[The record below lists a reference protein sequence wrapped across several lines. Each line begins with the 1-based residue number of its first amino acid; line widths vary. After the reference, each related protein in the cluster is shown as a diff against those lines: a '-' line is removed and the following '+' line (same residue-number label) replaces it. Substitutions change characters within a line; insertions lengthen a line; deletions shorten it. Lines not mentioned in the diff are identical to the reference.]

1 MVSIA
6 LAGRNSFAKNVLES
20 GEETQLHIPKMKAP
34 TFDGKITEQEWDHAA
49 ALSGPADIHSGLLTG
64 DDQSDGT
71 LRAIAEAFQIASE
84 GSNKYVVVDAEE
96 DKELKCTIDDQV
108 VSVTLPVKARDY
120 RMVRFEQHSPQ

>member
-1 MVSIA
+1 VEPHE
-6 LAGRNSFAKNVLES
+6 G
-20 GEETQLHIPKMKAP
+20 GPKWPGLDLKRRADFLP
-34 TFDGKITEQEWDHAA
+34 YWDPAVA
-49 ALSGPADIHSGLLTG
+49 TALSTGHDQVFASAWRQDHKLIVLVFNRTG
-64 DDQSDGT
+64 DDQSDVT
-71 LRAIAEAFQIASE
+71 LRAIPEAFQIASE